1 MIHLV
6 VSPDNLSQVPVEHLL
21 PLDESCGGQVP
32 CPTSSVLG
40 GPSPRPLPRATL
52 NGELVVVVSP
62 VAIVTLDVLLLAEHV
77 GTGVH
82 CLHLAEIAGLKG
94 PVVEEREQL
103 SYCM

>member
-6 VSPDNLSQVPVEHLL
+6 VSPDDLGQVPVEHLP

-40 GPSPRPLPRATL
+40 GPSPRPLPRVTL
-52 NGELVVVVSP
+52 NGELVVVVSL

-77 GTGVH
+77 SSRVH
-82 CLHLAEIAGLKG
+82 CLHLAEVASLKG
-94 PVVEEREQL
+94 PVVQGREQL
-103 SYCM
+103 SYCV